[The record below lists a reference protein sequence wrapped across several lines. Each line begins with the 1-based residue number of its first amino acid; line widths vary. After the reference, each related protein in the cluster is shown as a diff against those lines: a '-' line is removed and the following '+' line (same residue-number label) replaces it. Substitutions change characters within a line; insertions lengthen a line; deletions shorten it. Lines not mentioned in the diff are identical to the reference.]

1 MFSKRDRSSNCP
13 SSTDEDS
20 GTHPALSCPREAGVG
35 VNYDSGMRC
44 PLCTTDD
51 TRVVDSRPAEE
62 GRAIR
67 RRRSCPR
74 CGHRFTTFE
83 RASAVIVIKRD
94 GRRQPFDA
102 SKVRLGVEITL
113 ADRPV
118 AQDAVDDLVST
129 VERAAFT
136 SQGSIHAD
144 EIGRIVLD
152 ELRDLD
158 EVGYLRFASVYKE
171 FQNAADFE
179 KEAANLDAEVPTP
192 E

>member
-1 MFSKRDRSSNCP
+1 
-13 SSTDEDS
+13 
-20 GTHPALSCPREAGVG
+20 
-35 VNYDSGMRC
+35 MRC

-51 TRVVDSRPAEE
+51 TRVVDSRSADE
-62 GRAIR
+62 GRATR
-67 RRRSCPR
+67 RRRACPR

-83 RASAVIVIKRD
+83 RPTTVVVVKRD

-102 SKVRLGVEITL
+102 SKVRMGVEITM

-118 AQDAVDDLVST
+118 PQDAIDDLVGT
-129 VERAAFT
+129 VERAAYT

-144 EIGRIVLD
+144 EIGRLVLD
-152 ELRDLD
+152 GLRDID

-171 FQNAADFE
+171 FQKASDFE
-179 KEAANLDAEVPTP
+179 KEAAAFDTEDPFS

>member
-1 MFSKRDRSSNCP
+1 
-13 SSTDEDS
+13 
-20 GTHPALSCPREAGVG
+20 
-35 VNYDSGMRC
+35 MRC

-62 GRAIR
+62 GRTTR
-67 RRRSCPR
+67 RRRACPR

-83 RASAVIVIKRD
+83 RPSAVVVIKRD

-102 SKVRLGVEITL
+102 SKVKVGVEITL

-118 AQDAVDDLVST
+118 PQDVVDDLVAT
-129 VERAAFT
+129 VERAAYT

-152 ELRDLD
+152 GLRDID
-158 EVGYLRFASVYKE
+158 EVSYLRFASVYKE
-171 FQNAADFE
+171 FQDASDFE
-179 KEAANLDAEVPTP
+179 REAASLDTETSNS

>member
-1 MFSKRDRSSNCP
+1 MV
-13 SSTDEDS
+13 
-20 GTHPALSCPREAGVG
+20 GTQHRRILYAGV
-35 VNYDSGMRC
+35 MRC
-44 PLCTTDD
+44 PICTTND
-51 TRVVDSRPAEE
+51 TRVIDSRQAEE

-83 RASAVIVIKRD
+83 RASVVVVIKRD
-94 GRRQPFDA
+94 GRRQAFDA

-118 AQDAVDDLVST
+118 PQEAVDDLVAT
-129 VERAAFT
+129 VERAAY
-136 SQGSIHAD
+136 GSSGFIDAD
-144 EIGRIVLD
+144 EIGRMVLE
-152 ELRDLD
+152 ELRDID

-171 FQNAADFE
+171 FQDASDFE
-179 KEAANLDAEVPTP
+179 REAASLDGDPINP